1 MNQKLVL
8 LSVII
13 FSCSLIAGCGDK
25 AKDVSQTITVEQ
37 ETKNATATKESEVK
51 TSTKEPE
58 TSGNT
63 DESKTKDELKTTEE
77 IEAKDGSIT
86 MSIYTEA
93 PNKNSSIKIQYP
105 MFSDNDALNAKIY
118 EKVQSFAKIDTS
130 LFSSDASLNVD
141 YQSEVTL
148 KNNKVVSIIFWG
160 PSYIDDA
167 AYPSNDLITLNID
180 LLSMKEITLKDL
192 YTTNADFAAVFF
204 KKAFFPENPITSYDK
219 KSFPEMLKL
228 QSPEYQTVDPFSQA
242 DNISV
247 FLKPDGIVL
256 SMPALHATGSDHFEA
271 QLNYSDIQPFY
282 LLKQNYWEDK

>member
-1 MNQKLVL
+1 MNRNLVL

-13 FSCSLIAGCGDK
+13 VSCFLTVGCGEK
-25 AKDVSQTITVEQ
+25 AKHVSQTITVVQ
-37 ETKNATATKESEVK
+37 ETKDSTATKESEVK

-58 TSGNT
+58 TSGNKE
-63 DESKTKDELKTTEE
+63 ESKTKDELKATKETK
-77 IEAKDGSIT
+77 ANDDSVT

-105 MFSDNDALNAKIY
+105 IFSDNGPLNAMIY

-130 LFSSDASLNVD
+130 LFPGDASLNVD

-167 AYPSNDLITLNID
+167 AYPTNDLITLNID

-192 YTTNADFAAVFF
+192 YKTNADFAAVFF

-256 SMPALHATGSDHFEA
+256 SMPASHATGSDHFEA
-271 QLNYSDIQPFY
+271 QLKYSDIQSFY
-282 LLKQNYWEDK
+282 QLKQNYWEDK

>member
-1 MNQKLVL
+1 VL
-8 LSVII
+8 ISVII
-13 FSCSLIAGCGDK
+13 FSCFLLAGCGKK
-25 AKDVSQTITVEQ
+25 AKDVSQTVTVEQ
-37 ETKNATATKESEVK
+37 ETKNAATIEEPEAATSTKESE
-51 TSTKEPE
+51 TPA
-58 TSGNT
+58 NT
-63 DESKTKDELKTTEE
+63 DELKTKDEIKTTDELKS
-77 IEAKDGSIT
+77 KDDSIT

-105 MFSDNDALNAKIY
+105 KFSNNDTLNKMIY

-130 LFSSDASLNVD
+130 LFSGDASLNVD

-148 KNNKVVSIIFWG
+148 KNTKLVSIIFWG

-192 YTTNADFAAVFF
+192 YTTNTDFQTVFF

-219 KSFPEMLKL
+219 ESFSEMLKL
-228 QSPEYQTVDPFSQA
+228 QSPEYQTVDPFSMA
-242 DNISV
+242 DNISA

-271 QLNYSDIQPFY
+271 QLKYSDIQQFY
-282 LLKQNYWEDK
+282 LPKQNYWEDK